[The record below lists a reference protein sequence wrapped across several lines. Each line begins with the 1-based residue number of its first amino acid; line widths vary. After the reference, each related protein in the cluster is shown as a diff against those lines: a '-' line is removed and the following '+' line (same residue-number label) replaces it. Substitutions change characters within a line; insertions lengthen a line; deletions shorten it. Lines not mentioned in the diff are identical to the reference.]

1 MSYATYDSYRDSGVA
16 WLGDVPSHWEVK
28 RLKFLGE
35 IVLGLTYSPE
45 DVTSDNN
52 GILVL
57 RSSNIQNN
65 TMVFDDNVFV
75 TKDIP
80 KKMIT
85 TERDILICSRN
96 GSRALIGKCAIIEND
111 GLNQTFGAFMTVY
124 RTPYRKFI
132 YYVLSS
138 ELFKSQLG
146 SFLTSTI
153 NQLTTQVLGN
163 FDTPFPPLPEQTAIV
178 AYLDS
183 RLSQIDAL
191 IDKQQNL
198 LEKLAEQRTATI
210 TQAVTKGLN
219 PDVPMKDSGVA
230 WLGEVPNHWGVSR
243 LKNSIS
249 SARNGIW
256 GDEAK
261 YDENDMYCLRVADF
275 NRLNLTISDEN
286 LTVRNISTK
295 DYEGRKLSY
304 CDLLLEKSGG
314 GEKQP
319 VGFVVL
325 NTIQEKAVCSNF
337 IAQLIL
343 AKDMF
348 PSYWTYF
355 HHVLYSARVNTRSI
369 KQSTG
374 IQNLDANLYFDELAC
389 YPPLSEQTAIANYL
403 DEQTADIDRLS
414 DTVRQTIDR
423 LQEYRSTLITQV
435 VTGKIKVV

>member
-16 WLGDVPSHWEVK
+16 WLGEVPS
-28 RLKFLGE
+28 
-35 IVLGLTYSPE
+35 
-45 DVTSDNN
+45 
-52 GILVL
+52 
-57 RSSNIQNN
+57 
-65 TMVFDDNVFV
+65 
-75 TKDIP
+75 
-80 KKMIT
+80 
-85 TERDILICSRN
+85 
-96 GSRALIGKCAIIEND
+96 
-111 GLNQTFGAFMTVY
+111 
-124 RTPYRKFI
+124 
-132 YYVLSS
+132 
-138 ELFKSQLG
+138 
-146 SFLTSTI
+146 
-153 NQLTTQVLGN
+153 
-163 FDTPFPPLPEQTAIV
+163 
-178 AYLDS
+178 
-183 RLSQIDAL
+183 
-191 IDKQQNL
+191 
-198 LEKLAEQRTATI
+198 
-210 TQAVTKGLN
+210 
-219 PDVPMKDSGVA
+219 
-230 WLGEVPNHWGVSR
+230 HWGVSR

-348 PSYWTYF
+348 PSYWAYF

-403 DEQTADIDRLS
+403 DEQTAHIDRLS

-435 VTGKIKVV
+435 VTGKVRVIKGA

>member
-230 WLGEVPNHWGVSR
+230 WLGEVPNHWG
-243 LKNSIS
+243 
-249 SARNGIW
+249 G
-256 GDEAK
+256 
-261 YDENDMYCLRVADF
+261 
-275 NRLNLTISDEN
+275 
-286 LTVRNISTK
+286 
-295 DYEGRKLSY
+295 
-304 CDLLLEKSGG
+304 
-314 GEKQP
+314 
-319 VGFVVL
+319 
-325 NTIQEKAVCSNF
+325 
-337 IAQLIL
+337 
-343 AKDMF
+343 
-348 PSYWTYF
+348 
-355 HHVLYSARVNTRSI
+355 
-369 KQSTG
+369 
-374 IQNLDANLYFDELAC
+374 
-389 YPPLSEQTAIANYL
+389 
-403 DEQTADIDRLS
+403 
-414 DTVRQTIDR
+414 
-423 LQEYRSTLITQV
+423 
-435 VTGKIKVV
+435 